1 MSLQRTMLEI
11 KNVSHFANEEVSE
24 MPRETL
30 GGRMA
35 RQRKAQEEL
44 KSLTET
50 YRQQLLASSVFI
62 LVTGSERDQFL
73 KTATEDFK
81 FFSAD
86 ADQFYAD
93 IANSLSAD
101 LYVGKESSSN
111 LLDVISRVLE
121 NKALEVGIVGYPM
134 LTFRQEHRRLI
145 KDKADLIELIK
156 EIVST
161 QIGAEVVGAQATKT
175 ILSNAIASGHDGNT
189 TPVLLSV
196 SGEKSLVD
204 TAAGLERITR
214 RVYVITAGK
223 TEIAHK
229 NAIEV
234 ESVSK
239 KSVEKALRIL
249 RANMNNRTIDL
260 SDLDEKTEAELV
272 DTSYDLEKLA
282 LQSADNFGP
291 PMEMLPLSEEEEIDL
306 DVAIPGITEKNK
318 TLLSNALKAGSTAN
332 APEHLKSKAASQQKN
347 KK

>member
-1 MSLQRTMLEI
+1 MSLQNTMSEI
-11 KNVSHFANEEVSE
+11 KKVSHYANEEVAE

-44 KSLTET
+44 RMLTET
-50 YRQQLLASSVFI
+50 YRQELLASSVFI

-81 FFSAD
+81 FFTAD

-93 IANSLSAD
+93 IADTLSTD

-111 LLDVISRVLE
+111 LLDVVSRVLE

-134 LTFRQEHRRLI
+134 LTFRQEHRRFI
-145 KDKADLIELIK
+145 NGKEDLIELIK

-161 QIGAEVVGAQATKT
+161 QIGAEVVGAQAAKT
-175 ILSNAIASGHDGNT
+175 ILSNAIASGHDANT

-223 TEIAHK
+223 TEITHK

-260 SDLDEKTEAELV
+260 SDLDESDELQTMVAELKEA
-272 DTSYDLEKLA
+272 TSELTA
-282 LQSADNFGP
+282 
-291 PMEMLPLSEEEEIDL
+291 LSEKVNSIEVLTEE
-306 DVAIPGITEKNK
+306 TEPVTVELKQNNKTKTKNK
-318 TLLSNALKAGSTAN
+318 
-332 APEHLKSKAASQQKN
+332 Q
-347 KK
+347 